1 MNYKRSKIMNGVKST
16 DIALMFCGFIIV
28 IGSIFLW
35 YYTTQNTK
43 LSQENAE
50 YLSVIEEYSVEYS
63 ELESKLMDCENNI
76 QDYRYKIKQYKEQ
89 INKYKS
95 QINKYKA
102 TAKVYEI
109 ENERY
114 KEQLEA
120 VYEADDTDTTEVE
133 YQYDYDYDYDYVAD
147 SFTGNITGYCGC
159 EECCGV
165 YATDDEV
172 KYGATGMELI
182 SGYSV
187 ASDYYDMGTILY
199 IEGYGEVQVADR
211 FGAGH
216 SKEYIDIYFTT
227 HSEAWDW
234 GRQYLTVSV
243 VS

>member
-1 MNYKRSKIMNGVKST
+1 MKQNKRIKYLFTLAMVLLFVVSV
-16 DIALMFCGFIIV
+16 AL
-28 IGSIFLW
+28 
-35 YYTTQNTK
+35 
-43 LSQENAE
+43 LSVNNKRKVLANENSE
-50 YLSVIEEYSVEYS
+50 YLSVIEEYSIEYA
-63 ELESKLMDCENNI
+63 ELENKLIDCENNV
-76 QDYRYKIKQYKEQ
+76 QDYRAKIKQYESQVNNYETQ
-89 INKYKS
+89 IKK
-95 QINKYKA
+95 QKA
-102 TAKVYEI
+102 TIRVYEI
-109 ENERY
+109 ENEKY

-120 VYEADDTDTTEVE
+120 ISYSNNVDTAESNENVD
-133 YQYDYDYDYDYVAD
+133 YISYD
-147 SFTGNITGYCGC
+147 FTGNITGYCGC

-165 YATDDEV
+165 YATDDEI

-227 HSEAWDW
+227 HSEADTW